1 VVEDGEGISKA
12 IELAERIATNATVS
26 NFAVVQALPRI
37 ARSDPDAGFL
47 MESLMWAI
55 TANHAEAKA
64 RIHDFLQ
71 KRAAK
76 VSHGSEP
83 GLPMPPFG
91 TREQRR

>member
-1 VVEDGEGISKA
+1 MVEDGEGISKA

-55 TANHAEAKA
+55 AANDGDAKV
-64 RIHDFLQ
+64 RIQDFLQ

-76 VSHGSEP
+76 VSHREP
-83 GLPMPPFG
+83 GLPMRSFDTG
-91 TREQRR
+91 E

>member
-55 TANHAEAKA
+55 AANDGDAKV
-64 RIHDFLQ
+64 RIQDFLQ

-76 VSHGSEP
+76 VSHREP
-83 GLPMPPFG
+83 GLPMRPFDTG
-91 TREQRR
+91 E

>member
-1 VVEDGEGISKA
+1 
-12 IELAERIATNATVS
+12 
-26 NFAVVQALPRI
+26 
-37 ARSDPDAGFL
+37 

-83 GLPMPPFG
+83 GLPMRPFDTG
-91 TREQRR
+91 E

>member
-1 VVEDGEGISKA
+1 
-12 IELAERIATNATVS
+12 
-26 NFAVVQALPRI
+26 
-37 ARSDPDAGFL
+37 

-55 TANHAEAKA
+55 AANDAEAKA